1 LTGKTARHALN
12 RGVATCVNRS
22 VAMPLFNANTSFKHV
37 VKDVNATPPFEV
49 NATPL
54 FKQRLFTKVAFVK
67 QAASF

>member
-1 LTGKTARHALN
+1 
-12 RGVATCVNRS
+12 
-22 VAMPLFNANTSFKHV
+22 MPLFNANTSFKHV